1 MRPVVRLFTVFAL
14 AICFT
19 AGNAFA
25 VGYERIPVRNTRPV
39 KVHPMKVHP
48 MHSYV
53 PRGWAAVKKASFVDK
68 IPVVIDDAAMTVK
81 GLLSQ
86 FGLAGRSAR

>member
-1 MRPVVRLFTVFAL
+1 MTSVLRLFTILAL
-14 AICFT
+14 AMCFL
-19 AGNAFA
+19 AGNALA

-39 KVHPMKVHP
+39 KVHPV
-48 MHSYV
+48 HSYV
-53 PRGWAAVKKASFVDK
+53 PHGWAAVKKATFVEK

-86 FGLAGRSAR
+86 FGLTGKNAR